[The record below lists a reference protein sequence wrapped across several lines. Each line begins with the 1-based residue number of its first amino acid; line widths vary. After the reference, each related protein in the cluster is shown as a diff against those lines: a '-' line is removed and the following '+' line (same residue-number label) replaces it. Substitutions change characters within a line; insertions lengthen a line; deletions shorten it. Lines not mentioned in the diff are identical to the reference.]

1 MSMARAHVI
10 VSGLVQGVF
19 FRANTRDRA
28 RNLGLKG
35 WVKNRSD
42 GKVEALFEGEEGAVK
57 SIIEFCKQGPQSA
70 IVEKVEVQWEKYEGE
85 YKDFTIQY
93 STF

>member
-1 MSMARAHVI
+1 MGMARAHVI

-19 FRANTRDRA
+19 FRANTRDKA
-28 RNLGLKG
+28 KKLVVKG

-57 SIIEFCKQGPQSA
+57 AMIEFCKKGPPSA
-70 IVEKVEVQWEKYEGE
+70 IVEKVEVKWEKYGGE
-85 YKDFTIQY
+85 YKDFTIKY
-93 STF
+93 

>member
-1 MSMARAHVI
+1 MARAHVI

-70 IVEKVEVQWEKYEGE
+70 IVEKVEVKWEKYEGE
-85 YKDFTIQY
+85 YKDFTIKY
-93 STF
+93 